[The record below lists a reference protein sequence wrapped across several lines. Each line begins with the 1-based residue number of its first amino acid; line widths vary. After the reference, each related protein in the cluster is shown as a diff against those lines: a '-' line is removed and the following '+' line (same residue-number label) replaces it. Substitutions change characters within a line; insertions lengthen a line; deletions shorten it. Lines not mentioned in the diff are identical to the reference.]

1 MNFAKESKIDA
12 EFRETVFRNFF
23 RETDKREKKAKTFA
37 FFFNERKA
45 KNFEIFSKT
54 FFSRKDFP
62 ISLET
67 LSGTHK
73 TVVYEDDI

>member
-37 FFFNERKA
+37 FFLMNGGQKISKFSA
-45 KNFEIFSKT
+45 KL
-54 FFSRKDFP
+54 FFREK
-62 ISLET
+62 ISPFR
-67 LSGTHK
+67 
-73 TVVYEDDI
+73 